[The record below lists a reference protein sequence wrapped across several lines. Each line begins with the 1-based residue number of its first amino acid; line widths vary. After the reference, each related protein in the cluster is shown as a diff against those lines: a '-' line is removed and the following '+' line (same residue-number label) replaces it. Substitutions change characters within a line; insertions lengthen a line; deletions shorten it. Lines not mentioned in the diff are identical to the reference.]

1 MTRQPWSAARWRVA
15 ATVAAI
21 LAAWLAL
28 HGARLDEMAHRTVL
42 DMRPQT
48 AFTQVPVD
56 LAFRSQ
62 LVLPR
67 EAINF
72 RPEMMGL
79 PVCVVIDLSTG
90 RQASGGLIFRVTHG
104 STVLAETRLDAHE
117 ITNGDN
123 RVCLD
128 LALGQLS
135 PVGTALEVSAD
146 PQRPVQ
152 AISVLMGSPQKHAEE
167 PPVPVIRLIAQ
178 APWGARQLVSTAV
191 VCALV
196 LSILATALRALW
208 GGSQPVK

>member
-1 MTRQPWSAARWRVA
+1 MTRQAWTMARWRVA
-15 ATVAAI
+15 ATLAAI
-21 LAAWLAL
+21 LATWFGL

-48 AFTQVPVD
+48 LFTQVPVD

-67 EAINF
+67 ESINF

-79 PVCVVIDLSTG
+79 PVCVVVDLFTG
-90 RQASGGLIFRVTHG
+90 QQASGGMIFRVTRG
-104 STVLAETRLDAHE
+104 SDVLAETSLEAHE
-117 ITNGDN
+117 IVNGDN

-128 LALGQLS
+128 LVLGQLS
-135 PVGTALEVSAD
+135 PAGTALEVSAD
-146 PQRPVQ
+146 PQQPVQ
-152 AISVLMGSPQKHAEE
+152 AISVLMGSPQKHAQE
-167 PPVPVIRLIAQ
+167 PHVLVIRLIAQ

-196 LSILATALRALW
+196 LGILAMALRALW